1 MKGAYILCIA
11 ILVTILLYVL
21 AKYLPMHGVTMHAG
35 AEGFETLQ
43 DKIQDRS
50 NPLAA
55 VTNPLQNPASSIGI
69 PESIGASLQ
78 AMASSAF
85 GTSTGSSMVTIGQ
98 EVAGPR
104 IDNEN
109 SFLGMIQFCKAAG
122 EVENPF
128 NDQKFAENC
137 GMCMTSGSLLTGE
150 TFNTPTGVIVY
161 PEDKTKALAD
171 QKQNRYPFPR
181 VIPSLKAAS
190 CVGASQGPNA
200 TPALAINEKEY
211 TQFAKAAAC
220 ATNASFGDGC
230 GVCVPTK
237 AWGYLDTSE
246 NGNPISI
253 SLFGKGTAN
262 VYVAGK
268 QVVSG
273 ITLSESKASTSDLG
287 PIAEGTVIDLE
298 VVKGSMASPPYV
310 YAAVQSKLADG
321 TLYTLSADT
330 FMETDTVSRHFV
342 RHGTSK
348 FFSSVN
354 AFLPKLLPGVN
365 ASSMKISG
373 PLPVTFIQEDN
384 LAAYSCPSGPF
395 VTQEASYTTMINDD
409 PCTNPAGQGPG
420 NYDDSC
426 LRKTI
431 VDAGCTSSGSWYS
444 DPTTVAGNMDIATF
458 KNWILGAMDSN
469 GVGCTGVDSSTPCD
483 PCRRNPTT
491 IPSAD
496 CMKLLYTNQSAKT
509 AIGTGY
515 PNAKNTTDY
524 TSLQGRVPQFCQ
536 PAGTLNPTTENGMAE
551 LVQMAAKGYAGKY
564 GMEAVKDYLSDIY
577 TKATNT
583 NLNIHLDDSVGGSK
597 TSWTKCFGLQVSNYD
612 TGIPAAASGNAVVL
626 APFGGGPWGSWWFEG
641 ISIPISG
648 KATDGIYWIHNSPGA
663 ITSYPANERVNFYKL
678 YTNTV
683 NSPVEATLYSFPDNS
698 ANVYIN
704 GKQIS
709 SERVVPVVLP
719 PGENLIRYELANSG
733 GPAGNLAFCIDRN
746 GTVLF
751 KTDST
756 WKVTPPGTQRI

>member
-21 AKYLPMHGVTMHAG
+21 IQRPSMYAE

-78 AMASSAF
+78 TMASSAF

-109 SFLGMIQFCKAAG
+109 SFLGMIQFCKTAG
-122 EVENPF
+122 ASDNPF
-128 NDQKFAENC
+128 NDPKFAANC

-150 TFNTPTGVIVY
+150 TFKTPTGVIVY
-161 PEDKTKALAD
+161 PDDKTKALAD

-181 VIPSLKAAS
+181 VIPSLKAAT

-211 TQFAKAAAC
+211 AQFAKAAAC
-220 ATNASFGDGC
+220 ASSSSFGNGC

-246 NGNPISI
+246 NGNSISI
-253 SLFGKGTAN
+253 SLFGKGTAS

-268 QVVSG
+268 QVISG
-273 ITLSESKASTSDLG
+273 ITLSDSKASTTDLG
-287 PIAEGTVIDLE
+287 PIAEGTVLDLE
-298 VVKGSMASPPYV
+298 VVKRSLASAPYV

-330 FMETDTVSRHFV
+330 FMETDTVSRLFV

-348 FFSSVN
+348 FFSSIN
-354 AFLPKLLPGVN
+354 AFLPKLLPVVN
-365 ASSMKISG
+365 ATSMKISG

-395 VTQEASYTTMINDD
+395 VTQQASYTNMINDD

-444 DPTTVAGNMDIATF
+444 DPTSIAGNMDLATF
-458 KNWILGAMDSN
+458 KSWIMGAMGAN

-491 IPSAD
+491 IPTAE
-496 CMKLLYTNQSAKT
+496 CLKLLYTNQSAKT
-509 AIGTGY
+509 AIGSGY

-524 TSLQGRVPQFCQ
+524 TSLQGKVPQFCQ
-536 PAGTLNPTTENGMAE
+536 PAGTLNPTTENGLAE
-551 LVQMAAKGYAGKY
+551 LVRMAANGYAGKY

-597 TSWTKCFGLQVSNYD
+597 TSWTKCFGLKISNYEG
-612 TGIPAAASGNAVVL
+612 GIPATASRNAVVL
-626 APFGGGPWGSWWFEG
+626 APFGAGPWASWWFEG
-641 ISIPISG
+641 TTIPVKG
-648 KATDGIYWIHNSPGA
+648 QAAEGIYWIHNSPGA
-663 ITSYPANERVNFYKL
+663 ITTYPVNERVSFYKL
-678 YTNTV
+678 YTNTS
-683 NSPVEATLYSFPDNS
+683 NSPIEATLYSFPDNS
-698 ANVYIN
+698 ANAYIN

-709 SERVVPVVLP
+709 SDRVVPIVLP
-719 PGENLIRYELANSG
+719 SGENLIQYDLVNGG
-733 GPAGNLAFCIDRN
+733 GPAGHLAFCIDRN

-756 WKVTPPGTQRI
+756 WKVTPPGAQRI